1 MNKKMLTL
9 GILFLFLITSLVV
22 GCGGDKKT
30 DSAKPAAAVQTKVL
44 KLSHT
49 DGPTGARQAAS
60 ELFAK
65 KVSEYTKGRYKIEVY
80 HSGQLANDQKG
91 LEQVALGGIDFA
103 IAGNIVY
110 SNIVKEYNLTS
121 LPYLIDTYEQG
132 WHFYDDSKFMQD
144 MNKKFEPKGM
154 KIVSVFEAGF
164 RSFTTKKPFNTL
176 ADVKNAKMRIFN
188 NDFVLWITQS
198 MGMNP
203 VAMPVTEAYLGIQQG
218 VVEGQE
224 NPVDTIYSQ
233 KFYEVAPYITLTEHQ
248 YAPIPLSVSMKTW
261 KALSP
266 EDQEAVMKAGKEA
279 SMFSRETVRANDNKL
294 LEEMKSK
301 GAKVNMIDKAP
312 LQAATKSVYEKA
324 SGVYTKE
331 LVDSVIKE
339 AEAIKAKYPVK
350 K

>member
-1 MNKKMLTL
+1 MNKKMLIAGVL
-9 GILFLFLITSLVV
+9 ALFLVTAVLA
-22 GCGGDKKT
+22 GCGGGDQ
-30 DSAKPAAAVQTKVL
+30 KPAAASQPAQAKVL

-65 KVSEYTKGRYKIEVY
+65 KVNEYTKGRYKIEVY

-91 LEQVALGGIDFA
+91 LEQVTLGGLDFA

-110 SNIVKEYNLTS
+110 ANIVKEYNLTS

-132 WHFYDDSKFMQD
+132 WHFYDDTKFMQD
-144 MNKKFEPKGM
+144 LNKKFEPKGM

-164 RSFTTKKPFNTL
+164 RSFTTKKPFNSL
-176 ADVKNAKMRIFN
+176 EDVKNAKMRIFN
-188 NDFVLWITQS
+188 NDMVLWIVQS
-198 MGMNP
+198 LGMNP

-218 VVEGQE
+218 VVDGQE
-224 NPVDTIYSQ
+224 NPIDTIYSQ

-261 KALSP
+261 NAFSK
-266 EDQEAVMKAGKEA
+266 EDQEAILKAAKEA
-279 SMFSRETVRANDNKL
+279 SAFSRETVRANDNKL
-294 LEEMKSK
+294 LDEMKAK

-324 SGVYTKE
+324 AGVYTKE
-331 LVDSVIKE
+331 LVDSVVKE